1 MDPIGAPVNDD
12 CSDLAALNEGDR
24 DAGRRLYD
32 RHAAVV
38 FALCRAESGARP
50 ADDAEDAVQEAFLQA
65 VRDLRKW
72 KPTAPLEAWLVTIT
86 VRTAQKVDQR
96 SNRVASRSDSLDAPL
111 PDGNQRELRDQ
122 AASTDPAAAA
132 GRADLASRLAAAIAD
147 LPDKYRTAVTL
158 RFQEGLSPKEIAE
171 HLGLPERTVRTQL
184 QRGLGALRERMEGL
198 E

>member
-1 MDPIGAPVNDD
+1 MPNLTDQELV
-12 CSDLAALNEGDR
+12 AACL
-24 DAGRRLYD
+24 AGRESAYALLVERYTPRLHRIAARIC
-32 RHAAVV
+32 RH
-38 FALCRAESGARP
+38 P
-50 ADDAEDAVQEAFLQA
+50 QDAEDAVQEAFLQA

-158 RFQEGLSPKEIAE
+158 RFQEGLSPKEIAD

-184 QRGLGALRERMEGL
+184 QRGLRALRERMEGL